1 MSAGTAR
8 GEGPRTIYVNGRF
21 VARPT
26 YLADKL
32 VEKLVCCRKG
42 GA

>member
-1 MSAGTAR
+1 MGTFVVFLVMMDTL
-8 GEGPRTIYVNGRF
+8 GP
-21 VARPT
+21 ARPT

-32 VEKLVCCRKG
+32 VEKLMCCRKG